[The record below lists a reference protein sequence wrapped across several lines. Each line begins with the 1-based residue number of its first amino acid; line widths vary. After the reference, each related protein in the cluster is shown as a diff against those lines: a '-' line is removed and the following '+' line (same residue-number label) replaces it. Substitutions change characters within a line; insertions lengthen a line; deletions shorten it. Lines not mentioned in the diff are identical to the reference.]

1 MAWFDSFAKDY
12 DSWYL
17 SKLGKFVDDVEKNL
31 LQELAD
37 FSKGDNVLDI
47 GAGTGTYSI
56 WLGKKGLDVT
66 ALDQSTEMMKVAKDK
81 ADKEGLDINWI
92 LGDAHNLPF
101 SDNTFDLVISVTAIE
116 FMDNP
121 KRVLEEAMRVLKPKG
136 KLIIGVLT
144 KDSPWGELY
153 QAVAKE
159 DPSNLFAKAHLY
171 TEEEIADLLPYSY
184 SIKRGLYIEPKQ
196 EFNLDEANKIE
207 MENQR
212 EQAARAGYY
221 VIRWE
226 KE

>member
-1 MAWFDSFAKDY
+1 MAWFDNFAKDY
-12 DSWYL
+12 DGWYL
-17 SKLGKFVDDVEKNL
+17 SKLGKFVDDVEKSL

-37 FSKGDNVLDI
+37 FCNGDNALDI

-56 WLGKKGLDVT
+56 WLGKKGLNVT

-81 ADKEGLDINWI
+81 AEKEGLNINRI

-121 KRVLEEAMRVLKPKG
+121 KRVLEEAMRVLKPNG
-136 KLIIGVLT
+136 KLVIGVLT
-144 KDSPWGELY
+144 KESPWGELY

-159 DPSNLFAKAHLY
+159 NPNNLFAKAHLY

-184 SIKRGLYIEPKQ
+184 TIKKGLYIEPKQ

-207 MENQR
+207 MEKQR
-212 EQAARAGYY
+212 EQAARAGFYA
-221 VIRWE
+221 ICWE